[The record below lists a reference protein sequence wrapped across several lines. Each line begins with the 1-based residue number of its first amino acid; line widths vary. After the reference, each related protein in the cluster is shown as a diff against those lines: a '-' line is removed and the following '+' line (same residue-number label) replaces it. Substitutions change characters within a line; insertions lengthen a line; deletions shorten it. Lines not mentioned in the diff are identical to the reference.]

1 MSAAV
6 QADYPTPIPD
16 SRQMDLRQ
24 HPRVVCVDGGVL
36 RLAVRPEFRGRRAM
50 ILDIS
55 TGGIG
60 FVMQDPLEAG
70 TEFVFEVTSEAG
82 LATVGRL
89 ARVRHCRPHP
99 VPADAPWLRVA
110 PLMSRIFRTMFR
122 RQPSNEAHA
131 WFVGCEFNRPLRD
144 TELKVLLEHLQS
156 SDS

>member
-1 MSAAV
+1 
-6 QADYPTPIPD
+6 
-16 SRQMDLRQ
+16 
-24 HPRVVCVDGGVL
+24 
-36 RLAVRPEFRGRRAM
+36 M

-60 FVMQDPLEAG
+60 FVMQDALEPN
-70 TEFVFEVTSEAG
+70 TEFVFEVTSESG

-99 VPADAPWLRVA
+99 IPDDAPWLRVA
-110 PLMSRIFRTMFR
+110 PLMSRIFRTVFR
-122 RQPSNEAHA
+122 RQPSSAAHA

>member
-16 SRQMDLRQ
+16 GREMDLRQ
-24 HPRVVCVDGGVL
+24 HPRVVCVDGGIL

-60 FVMQDPLEAG
+60 FVMQDFLEPG

-82 LATVGRL
+82 LTAVGRL

-99 VPADAPWLRVA
+99 IPADAPWLHVA
-110 PLMSRIFRTMFR
+110 PLMSRIFRSMFR
-122 RQPSNEAHA
+122 RQSPTEAHA

-144 TELKVLLEHLQS
+144 TELQVLVDFLNS
-156 SDS
+156 AGS